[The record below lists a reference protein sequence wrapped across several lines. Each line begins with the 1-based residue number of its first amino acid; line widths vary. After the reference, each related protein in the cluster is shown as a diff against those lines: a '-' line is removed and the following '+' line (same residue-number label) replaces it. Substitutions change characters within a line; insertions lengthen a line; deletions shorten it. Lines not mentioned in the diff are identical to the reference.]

1 MRILPTLP
9 PPSICEAILQLC
21 LPHHI
26 PLLVSGGQNIKTMR
40 ANFDS
45 DFYSGKY
52 VFLIPS
58 HQPPILKHKAQK
70 IKSLPK
76 KHDLFSS
83 QFVEEVLNTDYGRL
97 PCTKSWPDSCQ
108 ATTAINDGATM
119 VWKMV
124 PPWYGRMHFTLIES
138 CSTCDTISQYDPMPC
153 PCHKII
159 LTAVILLTIT
169 LQPNISSIFDG
180 GTPGSCR
187 R

>member
-58 HQPPILKHKAQK
+58 HQSPILKHKGQKINSLPENMISSQANLSKRCWTQIMAGCPAQK
-70 IKSLPK
+70 AGQTHVRQLLP
-76 KHDLFSS
+76 S
-83 QFVEEVLNTDYGRL
+83 
-97 PCTKSWPDSCQ
+97 
-108 ATTAINDGATM
+108 M
-119 VWKMV
+119 MV
-124 PPWYGRMHFTLIES
+124 PPWCGRWCHHGMGECILLWLNLVQPATPSVNMI
-138 CSTCDTISQYDPMPC
+138 
-153 PCHKII
+153 PCHAHAIRSYW
-159 LTAVILLTIT
+159 
-169 LQPNISSIFDG
+169 LQWFFWQ
-180 GTPGSCR
+180 
-187 R
+187 